1 MRHVVID
8 GPRSVTVAEAPDAVL
23 PGPDGVV
30 VAVDATAICG
40 SDMHFYDGDIP
51 VGAGLP
57 VGHEFV
63 GTVAEAG
70 PGVTRFRP
78 GDRVLTASVAGC
90 GHCEGCATGDPVT
103 CV

>member
-1 MRHVVID
+1 M
-8 GPRSVTVAEAPDAVL
+8 
-23 PGPDGVV
+23 V

-51 VGAGLP
+51 VGGGLP
-57 VGHEFV
+57 VGHEFL

-90 GHCEGCATGDPVT
+90 GQTQSSA
-103 CV
+103 